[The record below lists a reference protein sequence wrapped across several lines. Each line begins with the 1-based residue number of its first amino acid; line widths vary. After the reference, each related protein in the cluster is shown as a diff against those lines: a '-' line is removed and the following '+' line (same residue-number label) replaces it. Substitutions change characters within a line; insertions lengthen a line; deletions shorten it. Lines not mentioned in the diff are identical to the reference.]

1 METPL
6 NNNILKEIKKLSTKI
21 DNLRKLI
28 QEGNRKED
36 RLITVREAANL
47 LGVSEYTVRQ
57 EIRAGNLKAQ
67 RSQNARAYKISYL
80 EILKLMSL

>member
-1 METPL
+1 METPV

-57 EIRAGNLKAQ
+57 EIRAGHLKAQ
-67 RSQNARAYKISYL
+67 RAKNARAYKISYS
-80 EILKLMSL
+80 EIIKLIS